1 MSTRRPRVV
10 ARLSTVLAE
19 RAAQYRAAPTL
30 TEALLWE
37 ELRASKLGVGFRR
50 QFPIERFIADFACP
64 ARRLVV
70 EVDGGYHREAAAQ
83 RADARRDR
91 VLARLGW
98 QVVRVMAE
106 EVQRDMPAVVARI
119 RAALGAQ

>member
-1 MSTRRPRVV
+1 MSARRPRVV
-10 ARLSTVLAE
+10 ARLSSVLAG
-19 RAAQYRAAPTL
+19 RAAQCRAAPTL

-37 ELRASKLGVGFRR
+37 ELCGSKLGVGFRR

-64 ARRLVV
+64 ARQLVV
-70 EVDGGYHREAAAQ
+70 EVDGGYHQQAAAQ

-98 QVVRVMAE
+98 RVVRVTAA
-106 EVQRDMPAVVARI
+106 EVQSQLPAVVRRI
-119 RAALGAQ
+119 REALGAV

>member
-1 MSTRRPRVV
+1 MLARRPRVRPQL
-10 ARLSTVLAE
+10 AGVLAE
-19 RAAQYRAAPTL
+19 RAGQFRAAPTA

-37 ELRASKLGVGFRR
+37 ELKGSRLGVGFRR
-50 QFPIERFIADFACP
+50 QLPIERFIADFACP

-70 EVDGGYHREAAAQ
+70 EVDGGWHELAAAQ

-98 QVVRVMAE
+98 QVVRVTAA

-119 RAALGAQ
+119 RAALSAP